1 MKKAIRL
8 LVAALLLAT
17 FTPNTIA
24 LADGVPW
31 SCGGGGNCK

>member
-1 MKKAIRL
+1 MKRALRL
-8 LVAALLLAT
+8 LITALLLAT
-17 FTPNTIA
+17 FTPTTIA